1 MSIRDLLV
9 NQIGLKA
16 MNRSD
21 TLTEVFEKK
30 LAKKVSLKT
39 IDKGLIMKSKNKH
52 AKQILTG
59 MPGMKDVGIARKM
72 DEMVGES
79 DHTPEKT
86 TDLQGQQP
94 PQQLPEPGAASK

>member
-39 IDKGLIMKSKNKH
+39 IDKGLIMKSKDKH
-52 AKQILTG
+52 AK
-59 MPGMKDVGIARKM
+59 
-72 DEMVGES
+72 
-79 DHTPEKT
+79 
-86 TDLQGQQP
+86 
-94 PQQLPEPGAASK
+94 

>member
-30 LAKKVSLKT
+30 LAMKDTYKIL
-39 IDKGLIMKSKNKH
+39 DKELMMKSKDKQ
-52 AKQILTG
+52 AK
-59 MPGMKDVGIARKM
+59 
-72 DEMVGES
+72 
-79 DHTPEKT
+79 
-86 TDLQGQQP
+86 
-94 PQQLPEPGAASK
+94 